1 MTWEFLQGL
10 LTWVFPGVFHRLL
23 FGVFNVRFCL
33 HFDYEIDWL
42 SSSFPPSFYLTQIKP
57 RFVKLLSQNA
67 DESTSWLRR
76 GAHLFFSSYE
86 SLSVT
91 KLQIYQSW
99 NIASIHFVSICK
111 TLFSHIQC
119 KMVNAYHMRL
129 VPPSIVRNSE
139 IISLDMTENYRHS
152 PLSFCLAFSKTNLDR
167 LSRRQCSW

>member
-1 MTWEFLQGL
+1 MQLHLEQLHLRQLHQDGMKWEFLQGL

-42 SSSFPPSFYLTQIKP
+42 SSSPPPSFYLTQIKP

-67 DESTSWLRR
+67 DKSTSWLRR
-76 GAHLFFSSYE
+76 GAHLFFSSYK

-99 NIASIHFVSICK
+99 NIAPIHFVTMCK
-111 TLFSHIQC
+111 PFFLKYVQC
-119 KMVNAYHMRL
+119 KMVIVYHMRL
-129 VPPSIVRNSE
+129 
-139 IISLDMTENYRHS
+139 
-152 PLSFCLAFSKTNLDR
+152 
-167 LSRRQCSW
+167 